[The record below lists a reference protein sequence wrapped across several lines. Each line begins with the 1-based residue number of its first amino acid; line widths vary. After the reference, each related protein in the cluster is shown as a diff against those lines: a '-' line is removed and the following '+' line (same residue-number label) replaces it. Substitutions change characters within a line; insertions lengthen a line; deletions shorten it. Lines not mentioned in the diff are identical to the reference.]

1 MKKTYLLLGALALMG
16 FASCSD
22 EEVADIN
29 DSSKAINFRP
39 TMGTRATETTNA
51 NLKEFNAIS
60 FLGDEVYFDTIPFKE
75 DGSGFFVSNPE
86 YNFPGDNSQL
96 DFYAYSPTAI
106 SGKFTFAPNK
116 KALEGFSPATS
127 GKDQVDFITANA
139 KGTNSANAASGVP
152 LTFKH
157 RLAQIVVLAKT
168 DNTAYTYKVSGI
180 RVGQPVANGDFDFT
194 TESWTLGTQKNDYTE
209 EFTGNPVVL
218 DSTAQSVM
226 GEANSFMLLPQ
237 ALTAWNPE
245 GDASNTAG
253 GAYLSILLNINT
265 KAGAQVY
272 PFPSNGDCKWAAIPI
287 STNWEAGKKY
297 IYTLDL
303 TNGAGNVDPKDPDP
317 GKPVLGGPIKF
328 SVTVTDWVDEPV
340 NTPMT
345 PGSK

>member
-1 MKKTYLLLGALALMG
+1 MKKTYLFLGALALLG

-22 EEVADIN
+22 EEVANIN
-29 DSSKAINFRP
+29 DNLTAISFRP
-39 TMGTRATETTNA
+39 SMGTRAEETTNA
-51 NLKEFNAIS
+51 NLTEFNAIS
-60 FLGDEVYFDTIPFKE
+60 FLGDDVYFDTIPFRK

-96 DFYAYSPTAI
+96 NFYAYAPATI
-106 SGKFTFAPNK
+106 NGKFTFASDK
-116 KALEGFSPATS
+116 KTLEGFSPAAE
-127 GKDQVDFITANA
+127 GKNQVDFITANA
-139 KGTNSANAASGVP
+139 TGTNTANGASGVP
-152 LTFKH
+152 LTFQH

-168 DNTAYTYKVSGI
+168 DNTAYTYKVSGV
-180 RVGQPVANGDFDFT
+180 RVGQPVSQGDFDFT
-194 TESWTLGTQKNDYTE
+194 TEAWTLGTQKSDYSE
-209 EFTGNPVVL
+209 EFTANPVTL
-218 DSTAQSVM
+218 GSTAQSVM
-226 GEANSFMLLPQ
+226 GDAGSFMLLPQ

-245 GDASNTAG
+245 SDASNTAG

-328 SVTVTDWVDEPV
+328 SVTVTDWTDTPV

-345 PGSK
+345 PGIK